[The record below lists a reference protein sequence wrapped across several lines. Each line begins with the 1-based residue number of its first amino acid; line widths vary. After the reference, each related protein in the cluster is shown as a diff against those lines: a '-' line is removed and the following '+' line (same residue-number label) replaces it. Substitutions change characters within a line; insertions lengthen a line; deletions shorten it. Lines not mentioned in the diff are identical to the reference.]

1 MKTGDKIEHTRF
13 GIGEVI
19 KVEGT
24 GDNCK
29 ATVEFLNA
37 GTKQL
42 LLKFARYNKL

>member
-29 ATVEFLNA
+29 ATVEFRNA

-42 LLKFARYNKL
+42 LLKFARYTKL